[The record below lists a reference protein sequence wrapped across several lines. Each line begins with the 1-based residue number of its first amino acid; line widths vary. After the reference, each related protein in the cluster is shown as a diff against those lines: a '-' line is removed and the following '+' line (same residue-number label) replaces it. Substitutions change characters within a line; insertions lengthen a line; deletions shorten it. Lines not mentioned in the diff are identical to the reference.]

1 MREFV
6 DGAEMIARGAIDI
19 GCDFFAGYP
28 ITPASN
34 ILHHML
40 RELPK
45 TGGVGLQAEDEIASI
60 SLCIG
65 ASMTGAKALTATSG
79 PGLSLYSENIGLAIM
94 GEVPLVIVVVMR
106 LGPATGGATTVAQGD
121 VQFARWGTSGGYPI
135 IALCPASTA
144 QCYTLTQRAFNLAE
158 QYRSPVFLL
167 SDKEIVMTQA
177 TLDSAFLHP
186 LPALSRSRAA
196 AAVSFMPYFE
206 SEPENV
212 PAFAP
217 VGDPQHLTR
226 FNTSTHDERGLLTRK
241 LDKVG
246 RLNAH
251 LSAKIEAHAA
261 DLEMVWADRQ
271 PDARTLVI
279 AYGVTARAMQ
289 QAVRNVRAGGGKV
302 SQLVVHSLWPV
313 PEQSLR
319 HALCGHECVVVAEL
333 NAGQYCQEAE
343 RVASTLTPRP
353 HVVGLNRLDGEL
365 ISPDQIERF
374 INERDES

>member
-1 MREFV
+1 MMREFV

-19 GCDFFAGYP
+19 GCSFFAGYP
-28 ITPASN
+28 ITPASS

-45 TGGVGLQAEDEIASI
+45 VGGVGLQAEDEIASI

-135 IALCPASTA
+135 IALCPSSAA
-144 QCYTLTQRAFNLAE
+144 ECYTLTQRAFNLAE

-167 SDKEIVMTQA
+167 TDKEIVMTQA
-177 TLDSAFLHP
+177 TLDTDTLRPNA
-186 LPALSRSRAA
+186 AVSRLQAGAA
-196 AAVSFMPYFE
+196 AAFLPYFE
-206 SEPENV
+206 PQADGI

-217 VGDPQHLTR
+217 VGDAQHLTR
-226 FNTSTHDERGLLTRK
+226 FTTSTHDERGLITRK
-241 LDKVG
+241 PDKVA
-246 RLNAH
+246 RLNQH
-251 LSAKIEAHAA
+251 LSAKIEAHTA

-271 PDARTLVI
+271 PEARTLLI
-279 AYGVTARAMQ
+279 AYGVTSRAMQ
-289 QAVRNVRAGGGKV
+289 QAVRHVRSAGGKV

-313 PEQSLR
+313 PELALR
-319 HALCGHECVVVAEL
+319 CALSGHERVVVAEL
-333 NAGQYCQEAE
+333 NAGQYRQEVE
-343 RVASTLTPRP
+343 RVANALTPRP
-353 HVVGLNRLDGEL
+353 LVVGLNRLDGEL
-365 ISPDQIERF
+365 ITPEQIEGF
-374 INERDES
+374 IDERDV